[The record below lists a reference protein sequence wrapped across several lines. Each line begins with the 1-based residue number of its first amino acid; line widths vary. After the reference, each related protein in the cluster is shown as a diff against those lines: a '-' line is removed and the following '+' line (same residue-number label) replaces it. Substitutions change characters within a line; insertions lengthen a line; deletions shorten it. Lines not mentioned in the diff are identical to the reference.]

1 MSVSSMGLALPPRG
15 LRVKN
20 ANVFALSAS
29 ARFAMARY
37 PPAEAMWQP
46 LRHIRSPQ
54 RMDAP
59 IIEHRAAAAK
69 LATAPRMVYAV
80 YRFVLMVEDVMAWND

>member
-1 MSVSSMGLALPPRG
+1 MGLALPPRG

-37 PPAEAMWQP
+37 PPAEEMWQP
-46 LRHIRSPQ
+46 IRNIRSPQ

-59 IIEHRAAAAK
+59 IIAHRAAAAK